1 METLDL
7 PGSFGDWLKVRRRA
21 LDLTQEELAER
32 AGCSIFALRKIESGE
47 RRPSKQLAGLLAA
60 ALEVPEEDQGRFVRV
75 ARGELNL
82 ERLHVPPPTGRAVA
96 LPAPQPVSQTLPLPA
111 TPLLGRRVEL
121 TALERLFKDPGCRL
135 LTLTG
140 MGGIGKTR
148 LAIEFASCQRGMFAG
163 GVYYA
168 PLASINAAEEII
180 PAVAEAL
187 GFSFSGP
194 QDPKEQ
200 LIGSLLGQRNQ
211 SMLLVL
217 DNFEHLLGPGAPA
230 VDIVTELLQRLP
242 HLKVLITSRERLN
255 LHGEWMYELHGLPV
269 PPTEYAD
276 RLDEYSAA
284 VLFVQSARRVKID
297 FEIEEKEE
305 RAALVRIC
313 QLLEGI
319 PLAIELAAAW
329 AGMLSCTEIADE
341 IESNIDFLQTTM
353 RDIPERHRSLR
364 ASFDHSWQYLSE
376 EEQMALC
383 RLAVFRG
390 GFDRLATERVAGAT
404 LPLLAS
410 LVSKSLV
417 RRGDDARYD
426 LHEVIRQLALSHLE
440 ADPAR
445 QDRTR
450 DAHSAYY
457 LQFAADREK
466 SLRSAVQQ
474 QAVRELVNEMDNLR
488 AAWIWAIRR
497 GQFSLLG
504 ASVRSLAWFFEVT
517 GLVREGIE
525 QFEPLVRSLRA
536 RPPSDE
542 WQWVL
547 GHTLTHQGMLYFR
560 RGLFDQA
567 QARLEESLSTLRL
580 LGRQDVMTD
589 VLVYLGIISHLN
601 GDVERSRVLMEE
613 GLCCAQSAGDEWF
626 LAYAIYNL
634 GYLDSLVG
642 KYEEGYR
649 QMLQGMGIWR
659 KLGDPHSIS
668 LGLNHLA
675 PTLVE
680 MGRYAEAETGLLESL
695 QLCDESG
702 NRWGMGT
709 AYRYLGLVKMAQGK
723 LEEAQSLF
731 RTSIDTFGDYFI
743 GWDIAKSWVYLG
755 EAIFLSGDFVEAR
768 RVYLEALRLS
778 KEADASP
785 LLLDALTGL
794 ARLSLQAAEY
804 EQAFQISQ
812 FVLNQTAATQETK
825 DRAGQ
830 TIRSAQKYLDD
841 KQIRANRK
849 RLSNASLHEIVDAF
863 LASRSLPM

>member
-1 METLDL
+1 MGALNI
-7 PGSFGDWLKVRRRA
+7 PGSFGDWLKVRRKA

-47 RRPSKQLAGLLAA
+47 RRPSKQLAGLLAI
-60 ALEVPEEDQGRFVRV
+60 ALDVPEEDQGAFIRV
-75 ARGELNL
+75 ARGELSF
-82 ERLHVPPPTGRAVA
+82 ERLHSPLKEAGQAFVSAPASPSQHLPVPP
-96 LPAPQPVSQTLPLPA
+96 
-111 TPLLGRRVEL
+111 TPLLGRAAEL
-121 TALERLFKDPGCRL
+121 AALERLFKDPGCRL

-148 LAIEFASCQRGMFAG
+148 LAIEFASCQRDMFPG

-168 PLASINAAEEII
+168 PLASINVAEEII
-180 PAVAEAL
+180 PAIAEAL

-200 LIGSLLGQRNQ
+200 LIGSLLGQMDQ
-211 SMLLVL
+211 AMLLIL
-217 DNFEHLLGPGAPA
+217 DNFEHLLVPSARA
-230 VDIVTELLQRLP
+230 VDIVSELLQRLQN
-242 HLKVLITSRERLN
+242 LKILTTSRERLN
-255 LHGEWMYELHGLPV
+255 LRGEWMYELHGLPV
-269 PPTEYAD
+269 PPAEYVN

-284 VLFVQSARRVKID
+284 VLFIQSARRVKND
-297 FEIEEKEE
+297 FELEEEE

-329 AGMLSCTEIADE
+329 AGMLSCTEIACE

-364 ASFDHSWQYLSE
+364 ASFDHSWRYLSE
-376 EEQMALC
+376 EEQSALS

-390 GFDRLATERVAGAT
+390 GFDRLAAERVTGAT
-404 LPLLAS
+404 LPLLAA

-417 RRGDDARYD
+417 RRGDEARYD

-440 ADPAR
+440 ADSAR
-445 QDRTR
+445 QDKAR
-450 DAHSAYY
+450 DAHSEYY
-457 LQFAADREK
+457 LEFATDREK
-466 SLRSAVQQ
+466 VLRSATQQ
-474 QAVRELVNEMDNLR
+474 QAVRELINEMDNLR

-504 ASVRSLAWFFEVT
+504 ASVRSLAWFFEIT
-517 GLVREGIE
+517 GLVREGIQ
-525 QFEPLVRSLRA
+525 QFEPLLRSLRA
-536 RPPSDE
+536 RSQNDE

-560 RGLFDQA
+560 KGLFDQA
-567 QARLEESLSTLRL
+567 QARMEESIRILRA
-580 LGRQDVMTD
+580 LGQQHLMTD

-601 GDVERSRVLMEE
+601 GDMERSRTLMEE
-613 GLCCAQSAGDEWF
+613 GFSCAQAAGGEWF
-626 LAYAIYNL
+626 LAYAIFNL
-634 GYLDSLVG
+634 GYLDSLAG

-649 QMLQGMGIWR
+649 QMLEGMAIWR

-668 LGLNHLA
+668 LGLNHLS

-680 MGRYAEAETGLLESL
+680 LGRYAEAETGLQESL
-695 QLCDESG
+695 RLCNESG
-702 NRWGMGT
+702 HRWGMGT
-709 AYRYLGLVKMAQGK
+709 AYRYLGLVKMAQGR
-723 LEEAQSLF
+723 LEEAKSLF

-768 RVYLEALRLS
+768 RVYLESLRLS

-785 LLLDALTGL
+785 LMLDALTGL
-794 ARLSLQAAEY
+794 AQLSLQAGEH
-804 EQAFQISQ
+804 EQAFQMSQ
-812 FVLNQTAATQETK
+812 FVLSQPAGTQETR
-825 DRAGQ
+825 DRADRIIRCASEYLSEGQ
-830 TIRSAQKYLDD
+830 IETIIRRVSGETLDQKV
-841 KQIRANRK
+841 
-849 RLSNASLHEIVDAF
+849 NAL
-863 LASRSLPM
+863 L